1 MDVPSWVAA
10 SIARLILRRVRSLV
24 LFHRTWRL
32 NCHLVWYCG
41 FLRITDPVILAG
53 RGDGRLVTFGSQPRL
68 IGMDWKSLSVEE
80 EREHNIHVRCSFFLF
95 IPLSVFV
102 GTEIRLFGIAI
113 MACRSHDVPRCVREL
128 LPYEVLVRKRK
139 HILYLMHQ
147 HNLWISIVPHPTYMH
162 LSLPTRSCHITC

>member
-1 MDVPSWVAA
+1 MVMARVYVKLNGDAVTWSVVVPLWQYVCQRQVDVPSWVAA

-113 MACRSHDVPRCVREL
+113 MVCRSHDLPRCWYQL
-128 LPYEVLVRKRK
+128 A
-139 HILYLMHQ
+139 
-147 HNLWISIVPHPTYMH
+147 
-162 LSLPTRSCHITC
+162 